1 MNNIIKIFKK
11 ILFFSFLK
19 REKTEERSPV
29 QKRFDLL
36 SSKILTREKI
46 MSGEVTMDTLKEE
59 IGILYIDPLKIPD
72 NEPIIDDI
80 TRKLTWLWHRQEE
93 NGIMYFGIHECSCG
107 AHSSSSD
114 HLLPLTTS
122 EKMLTNSLCVHYVAY
137 HRAEI
142 SKEEWQKVLEIV
154 QEAKGE
160 EEPNERDLHPPKKE
174 II

>member
-1 MNNIIKIFKK
+1 MKKIFKK
-11 ILFFSFLK
+11 IFSFLK
-19 REKTEERSPV
+19 REKGRISI

-36 SSKILTREKI
+36 SSRILTKEKI
-46 MSGEVTMDTLKEE
+46 ISGEVTMDTLKEE
-59 IGILYIDPLKIPD
+59 IGILYINPLNIPH

-93 NGIMYFGIHECSCG
+93 NGIMYFGTHECSCG

-114 HLLPLTTS
+114 HLLPLTIS

-142 SKEEWQKVLEIV
+142 SEPEWLKVLEVV

-160 EEPNERDLHPPKKE
+160 EEPNERDLHHPKEE